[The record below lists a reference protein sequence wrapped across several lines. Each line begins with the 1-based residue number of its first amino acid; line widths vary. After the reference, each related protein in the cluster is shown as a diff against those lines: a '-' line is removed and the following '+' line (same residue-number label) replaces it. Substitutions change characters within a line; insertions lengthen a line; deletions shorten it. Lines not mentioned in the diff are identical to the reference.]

1 MENQLI
7 LVSFK
12 TGLDSVYAA
21 EIHTHCALEK
31 ISSAVS
37 SIVLAD
43 IIKRYS
49 EQANQH
55 TKKIQ
60 NIFIMLQK
68 AASNNYYQIDPW
80 LDQCKESILK
90 DLQKG
95 TYLDRSIQALV
106 EKVLLTKI
114 CTYNVLLSY
123 AQSVQLDF
131 VCDILQNIIQEENT
145 ILSEL
150 MEVHVPI
157 LNIEIDQSFHLN

>member
-21 EIHTHCALEK
+21 EIHTRCALEK
-31 ISSAVS
+31 ITSVVS
-37 SIVLAD
+37 SPILAN
-43 IIKRYS
+43 IINKYC

-55 TKKIQ
+55 TQKIQ
-60 NIFIMLQK
+60 DIFIKLQK
-68 AASNNYYQIDPW
+68 AASSSYYEIDPW
-80 LDQCKESILK
+80 LDHCKESILK
-90 DLQKG
+90 DPQKG

-106 EKVLLTKI
+106 EKVVLTKV

-123 AQSVQLDF
+123 AQSIQLNF
-131 VCDILQNIIQEENT
+131 VCDILQDIIKEENT

-150 MEVHVPI
+150 IEVHIPI
-157 LNIEIDQSFHLN
+157 VTIEIDQSFRLN

>member
-21 EIHTHCALEK
+21 EVHTHFALQK

-37 SIVLAD
+37 SILLAN
-43 IIKRYS
+43 IIKRYC

-55 TKKIQ
+55 TQKIQ
-60 NIFIMLQK
+60 DIFIILQK
-68 AASNNYYQIDPW
+68 AASNNYYEIDPW
-80 LDQCKESILK
+80 LDQCKETILK
-90 DLQKG
+90 DSQKG
-95 TYLDRSIQALV
+95 TYLDRSILALV

-123 AQSVQLDF
+123 AQSIQLNF
-131 VCDILQNIIQEENT
+131 VCDILQNIIQEEHA

-150 MEVHVPI
+150 MEVHIPI
-157 LNIEIDQSFHLN
+157 VNIEVNELFHLN